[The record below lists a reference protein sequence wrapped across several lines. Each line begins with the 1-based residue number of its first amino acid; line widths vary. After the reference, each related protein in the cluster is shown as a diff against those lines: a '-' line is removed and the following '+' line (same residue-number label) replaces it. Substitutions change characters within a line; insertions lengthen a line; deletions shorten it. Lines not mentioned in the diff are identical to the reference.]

1 MSDKMFLLDGNNPA
15 KDPNSKDARHRKTT
29 TEVKELDN
37 GLTAETLKNQLRN
50 EMDGQFSTNR
60 GLFHDV
66 LTTLGKIL
74 SGAVQFGVGIFKAFA
89 DGVKAFIGGIANALK
104 GLVNN
109 TIFDPLGKAVKE
121 GQLELNNRVDLLS
134 PIQDYGSVYIPSG
147 DSELKGAQILPFT
160 AQIGPMKG
168 CKQYKNGIMLL
179 DKGLWDIRAQ
189 VTSSWVRT
197 LTLAQQDVPIVLKI
211 YTPNGELF
219 SSQRSNSN
227 TAGVNTQ
234 TIVSS
239 VVVPEAGYYIEVEI
253 EYIYTG
259 RGIYRGPAWT
269 RLTTQHISREIHG
282 AWGNGSG
289 TSQGVNRTEETKE

>member
-29 TEVKELDN
+29 TEVKELDS
-37 GLTAETLKNQLRN
+37 GLTPETLKAQLRK
-50 EMDGQFSTNR
+50 EMDSEFSLNH
-60 GLFHDV
+60 GLFGNI
-66 LTTLGKIL
+66 LSTLGKIL
-74 SGAVQFGVGIFKAFA
+74 AGAVQFGVGVFKAFA
-89 DGVKAFIGGIANALK
+89 EGVKAFIDGIANALK
-104 GLVNN
+104 GMVNN

-147 DSELKGAQILPFT
+147 DRELKGAQTLPFT

-168 CKQYKNGIMLL
+168 CKQYKYGILLL

-197 LTLAQQDVPIVLKI
+197 LTLGQQDVPIVLKV
-211 YTPNGELF
+211 YAPNGELF

-227 TAGVNTQ
+227 TAGINTQ

-239 VVVPEAGYYIEVEI
+239 VVVPEAGYYVEVEV

-269 RLTTQHISREIHG
+269 RLTAQHISREVHG
-282 AWGNGSG
+282 SWEDGSG
-289 TSQGVNRTEETKE
+289 ESLGQSRTGE